1 MRFIKKEKLMDC
13 AVHRLIFHLLC
24 ENKNNNCLE
33 KSDYLAIIK
42 VSTSIFSTIKT
53 ISRAI
58 EKSTR
63 DDEIMV
69 AAGKYKESLHID
81 KNLTIK
87 GKDQDT
93 TILVGIII
101 VPKNTTVHFYDCTIQ
116 PTNPIF
122 IEGKAIFH
130 RCTFIG
136 DTTNIIIST
145 NKGQLTLNHC
155 IVKLSK
161 EVGIALLNN
170 SEALIDHC
178 FFETNGKTHVLIEH
192 SHLQLTNST
201 LISATHALWLKSNAK
216 AITRNNKLQYQ
227 QGTQIVVQESSILE
241 DTNSMIEHGQGNGI
255 YAINQSRI
263 SLQST
268 VMNYHALSQLWIQNS
283 MLQATNCTIQQGKE
297 SGIMLRDYAEAAI
310 NDCLITHHKFAN
322 IQATLSSCLNIESS
336 KVQFSE
342 GVGIQLK
349 EQSIANLIQT
359 TIEQSTLAQL
369 FVTEKSI
376 VSLKECTFLNGQHV
390 GIFLEK
396 NANCTIIDSKMTQ
409 HINSAISVIH
419 SELFMMHCHILNN
432 EGNGILAAQQAK
444 VIVDHSK
451 FIDNVMPHIA
461 AKTNADITIQQCELI
476 RGKGIYILDSSTLSL
491 YKSAIYNSEGVQ
503 IEVTDHTK
511 LLIEDSQIYSGSSN
525 GIKALRNCEV
535 HIKRCQISE
544 HRLPQIVI
552 NDSSLIF
559 LDSELKDGR
568 RNGMIIENHSEALIE
583 DSIISKH
590 IYPQIWIDL
599 ESDVEIKHT
608 HLTEGSESD
617 IYVQNKSTAH
627 VDKCIIQNNQFPLNI
642 QAIQQSKVN
651 LHNSLVENHIGESYY
666 FDIDSSITHYLD
678 EVDY

>member
-1 MRFIKKEKLMDC
+1 MVC
-13 AVHRLIFHLLC
+13 TVHRLIFHLLC

-58 EKSTR
+58 EKSSR
-63 DDEIMV
+63 EDEITV

-81 KNLTIK
+81 KDVIIK
-87 GKDQDT
+87 GKDKET
-93 TILVGIII
+93 TILVGLII
-101 VPKNTTVHFYDCTIQ
+101 VPKNTTVHFSDLTIQ
-116 PTNPIF
+116 PANPIY

-136 DTTNIIIST
+136 DTTNIIISA
-145 NKGQLTLNHC
+145 NKGQLTLHDC

-170 SEALIDHC
+170 SAALIDNC
-178 FFETNGKTHVLIEH
+178 FFETNGKTHLLIEH
-192 SHLQLTNST
+192 SRLQLTNST
-201 LISATHALWLKSNAK
+201 LISATHALWLKTNAT
-216 AITRNNKLQYQ
+216 AVTNNNKFQYQ
-227 QGTQIVVQESSILE
+227 QGTQIVVQESSVLE
-241 DTNSMIEHGQGNGI
+241 DTKSMIEHGQGNGI

-268 VMNYHALSQLWIQNS
+268 VINHHALPQLWIENS
-283 MLQATNCTIQQGKE
+283 ILQATDSKIQQGKE
-297 SGIMLRDYAEAAI
+297 SGITLRDYAEATI
-310 NDCLITHHKFAN
+310 NDCIISHHKFAN
-322 IQATLSSCLNIESS
+322 IQAILSSCFHIDSS
-336 KVQFSE
+336 KVQYSE

-349 EQSIANLIQT
+349 DQSIANLIQT
-359 TIEQSTLAQL
+359 TIEHSTLAQL
-369 FVTEKSI
+369 FLTDQSI
-376 VSLKECTFLNGQHV
+376 VSLNECKILNGQHV

-396 NANCTIIDSKMTQ
+396 NANCTIINSEMKHHT
-409 HINSAISVIH
+409 NSAISAIH

-461 AKTNADITIQQCELI
+461 AKTNADITIQQCELV
-476 RGKGIYILDSSTLSL
+476 RGKGIYILDCSTVSL
-491 YKSAIYNSEGVQ
+491 YKSTINNSEGVQ
-503 IEVTDHTK
+503 IEVADNTK
-511 LLIEDSQIYSGSSN
+511 LLIEDSQIYSGTSN

-568 RNGMIIENHSEALIE
+568 RNGIIIENHSEALIE

-599 ESDVEIKHT
+599 ESDVAMKHT

-666 FDIDSSITHYLD
+666 FDTDSSITHYLD
-678 EVDY
+678 EVDF